1 MCTFAYHESNTTC
14 KMKNLLLIFVLFVL
28 GFQRVACQTI
38 EEVLQKKTVNAELTT
53 IEKRNDETVIINVI
67 GDSYVANHRRDK
79 SETWH
84 YLMAQQLGMTYNNYG
99 RNGACVAF
107 DRTHDGRFNFGIA
120 LYQKALTMDSAADY
134 VLVIAGHN
142 DADKVGTNRDSL
154 AMFRDSLQLMI
165 NNIHEQC
172 PKARIAYVTPWYV
185 DRPGFREVCKVIRK
199 VCRRNHIPVLDNYD
213 KKCIIKVRDED
224 FRRTYFQAPGDH
236 AHLNAEGHKLFLPV
250 AMKWFRDKVL
260 EQRRVQ

>member
-1 MCTFAYHESNTTC
+1 MSRTALVIKQIIVF
-14 KMKNLLLIFVLFVL
+14 LLRLSKANLIFVRMKRTLFILLLLVTCSIS
-28 GFQRVACQTI
+28 QAQV
-38 EEVLQKKTVNAELTT
+38 
-53 IEKRNDETVIINVI
+53 INVI

-99 RNGACVAF
+99 RNGASVAF

-120 LYQKALTMDSAADY
+120 LYQKALTMDRSADY
-134 VLVIAGHN
+134 VLIIAGHN

-154 AMFRDSLQLMI
+154 VMFRDSLQLMI
-165 NNIHEQC
+165 HNIHEQC

-185 DRPGFREVCKVIRK
+185 DRPGFKEVCKVIRK
-199 VCRRNHIPVLDNYD
+199 VCRRNHIPVLNNYD
-213 KKCIIKVRDED
+213 KKCIIRVREED
-224 FRRTYFQAPGDH
+224 FRRTYFQAPGDN

-250 AMKWFRDKVL
+250 AMRWFKEKVL
-260 EQRRVQ
+260 G